1 MLPNGI
7 RWHARVAIAVL
18 LITTGA
24 LELSAEEK
32 VIESRKHFT
41 ISRADGVPLGRATA
55 VYRSAPTWFR
65 SVVLFR
71 AAIGDELVLEDMSDY
86 KAKTLEWTIRNM
98 KGDAWITARV
108 ALPFSGTT
116 AAEAYAEFQDTQ
128 AQIFK
133 LMRPELEFE
142 TNAGSWKGSETDWAG
157 DARLEITKQLRMGT
171 SFDLLETI
179 ERSVDSAF
187 VNLGE
192 VGLDLDDDLARDEPL
207 ILQYLLYRPRCG
219 QNASKAEFAVP
230 DCDYDESFGFPC
242 SEKQLARVKTAKETG
257 ETPERY

>member
-1 MLPNGI
+1 M
-7 RWHARVAIAVL
+7 L

-24 LELSAEEK
+24 LELPAEEK
-32 VIESRKHFT
+32 VTESRRHFT
-41 ISRADGVPLGRATA
+41 ISRADGVPLGRAT
-55 VYRSAPTWFR
+55 VVHRSAPTWHR

-71 AAIGDELVLEDMSDY
+71 ASTGDELVLENPTDY
-86 KAKTLEWTIRNM
+86 EAKTMAWTIRNV

-108 ALPFSGTT
+108 VLPFSGTT
-116 AAEAYAEFQDTQ
+116 EAEALAEFQNTETR
-128 AQIFK
+128 IFE

-142 TNAGSWKGSETDWAG
+142 TNAGSWKGSEAEWAG

-171 SFDLLETI
+171 PFDLLETI

-187 VNLGE
+187 VNLSD
-192 VGLDLDDDLARDEPL
+192 VGLDVADEITHEEPL

-219 QNASKAEFAVP
+219 RDASKAEFAVP

-242 SEKQLARVKTAKETG
+242 SEKQLARVKTAKETR
-257 ETPERY
+257 EVPERY